1 MNHKISIK
9 SADDKN
15 LPIYVSEPK
24 GIRKGAIVINQ
35 EIFGV
40 NNHIKSVANKFAE
53 EGFIVWS
60 PEIYHRLGEEIQ
72 LGYDENSVTEGKKL
86 KDKSGWELPV
96 MDILSCVANL
106 KIENS
111 NVSLLGFCYGGSL
124 AWKSACQ
131 GYGISSSVCFYGSQI
146 TDFLKLNNKCPVQ
159 IHLGEKDISI
169 NLKQQQNILNYSKKS
184 KQLVEIHKYKEADHG
199 FFCEERK
206 SFHKNSAEIA
216 FSRSVDFIS
225 KFQQ

>member
-1 MNHKISIK
+1 MAKNQPNSIK
-9 SADDKN
+9 
-15 LPIYVSEPK
+15 
-24 GIRKGAIVINQ
+24 
-35 EIFGV
+35 
-40 NNHIKSVANKFAE
+40 
-53 EGFIVWS
+53 
-60 PEIYHRLGEEIQ
+60 
-72 LGYDENSVTEGKKL
+72 GKKL

>member
-24 GIRKGAIVINQ
+24 GIRKGAIVIIQ

-72 LGYDENSVTEGKKL
+72 LGYDENSVKEGK
-86 KDKSGWELPV
+86 
-96 MDILSCVANL
+96 NL
-106 KIENS
+106 KEKSNINNS
-111 NVSLLGFCYGGSL
+111 N
-124 AWKSACQ
+124 
-131 GYGISSSVCFYGSQI
+131 
-146 TDFLKLNNKCPVQ
+146 N
-159 IHLGEKDISI
+159 
-169 NLKQQQNILNYSKKS
+169 
-184 KQLVEIHKYKEADHG
+184 
-199 FFCEERK
+199 
-206 SFHKNSAEIA
+206 
-216 FSRSVDFIS
+216 
-225 KFQQ
+225 